1 MTKKTESVLRQIRR
15 FQKSTNL
22 LILKISFDR
31 VIKEIFQKMRKSFR
45 IQSIALLILQE
56 ATKTMIVKEFEDNIC
71 QYYFKTFLTISINSD
86 KLVCDTLQKNYVDS
100 EEHEFI
106 QEVEK
111 SARTLNRHCSI
122 DLFTSK

>member
-1 MTKKTESVLRQIRR
+1 
-15 FQKSTNL
+15 
-22 LILKISFDR
+22 
-31 VIKEIFQKMRKSFR
+31 MRKSFR

>member
-1 MTKKTESVLRQIRR
+1 MTKTTKSVLRQIRR

-22 LILKISFDR
+22 LISKINFDR
-31 VIKEIFQKMRKSFR
+31 MIKKIFQKMKKIFR

-56 ATKTMIVKEFEDNIC
+56 ATKTMIVKKFEDNIR
-71 QYYFKTFLTISINSD
+71 QYFFKTYLTISINSD

-100 EEHEFI
+100 EKHEFF

-111 SARTLNRHCSI
+111 SARILNWHCSI
-122 DLFTSK
+122 DLFTNK